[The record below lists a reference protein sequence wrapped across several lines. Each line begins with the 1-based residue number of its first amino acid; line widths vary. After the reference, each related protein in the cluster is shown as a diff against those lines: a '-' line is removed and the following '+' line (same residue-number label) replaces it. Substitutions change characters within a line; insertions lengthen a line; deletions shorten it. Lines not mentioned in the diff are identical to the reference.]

1 MKKDREPKSCI
12 QAVPI
17 FKNLSQTELDEIIQI
32 STHKVY
38 QKGEFLYTA
47 GDQLESLFVIHQGSI
62 KILRTTE
69 DGKEQVLRIL
79 KSGDFLGELS
89 LFNEANASTDAQ
101 MLESTVVCFVER
113 NRLKK
118 LLSQSPTLSFKMMNE
133 LSNRLEKAEALIE
146 HSNLYPAIAKVG
158 KLLLELAKNQLV
170 VFDTTKSNLSSSL
183 GITPETFSRKL
194 KELERL
200 QVIQILNH
208 KSIRILNPDALEE
221 LINPPSI

>member
-1 MKKDREPKSCI
+1 MKKYLEPKSCI